1 LREYRRSEPVRLINT
16 LLWLQRL
23 PFVGRVG
30 RELLFLFC
38 ACDIPP
44 SVRPGRGFKLL
55 HRGLGVVLHPTT
67 VIGDDVVLYHGVTVG
82 RQNIVPYRDAPP
94 FAGVE
99 LGDGVVL
106 GAHSM
111 VLAPDKGLRMGR
123 GSVLAANSVLLE
135 STGEDEVWAGNPARR
150 LSTTNPLVKI
160 REAAAAGVSG
170 PPGRW

>member
-1 LREYRRSEPVRLINT
+1 MRLINA
-16 LLWLQRL
+16 LLWLQRW
-23 PFVGRVG
+23 PVVGRVG

-38 ACDIPP
+38 AADIPP
-44 SVRPGRGFKLL
+44 SVQLGRRFRLQ
-55 HRGLGVVLHPTT
+55 HRGLGCVLHPTT
-67 VIGDDVVLYHGVTVG
+67 KIGDDVVIFHGVTVG
-82 RQNIVPYRDAPP
+82 RQNIVPYAVAPP

-111 VLAPDKGLRMGR
+111 VLAPDRGLKMGR

-150 LSTTNPLVKI
+150 LSSTTPLTKI
-160 REAAAAGVSG
+160 RNAAAVGVSG
-170 PPGRW
+170 PPDKW